1 MLKYV
6 PKKRAGTKALD
17 AGAADLTEGSSG
29 PVVGFSAALS
39 VRAEA
44 MESLG
49 LSTALPSL
57 SKEEKKAEKD
67 RKKVLANA
75 KHLMK

>member
-6 PKKRAGTKALD
+6 PKKRAGPKALD
-17 AGAADLTEGSSG
+17 TGAETEASSG

-44 MESLG
+44 MEKHG

-57 SKEEKKAEKD
+57 SKEENKAEKD